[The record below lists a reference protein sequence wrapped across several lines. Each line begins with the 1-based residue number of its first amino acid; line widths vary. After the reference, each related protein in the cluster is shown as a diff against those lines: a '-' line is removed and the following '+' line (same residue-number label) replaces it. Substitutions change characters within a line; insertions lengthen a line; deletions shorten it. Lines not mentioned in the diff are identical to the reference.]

1 MYFTIITLLCIPYLM
16 VRPIMFYYVNLSQRL
31 NFSFIFWL
39 VLARQLEAVT
49 NSGFKLKHIIPN
61 QSDKPG
67 SMQKKRN
74 RMWRAYTGKRYHDH
88 DNAFTFQYPVY
99 LECLLPWW

>member
-67 SMQKKRN
+67 SMQKKNVTVCEGRVQVKDT
-74 RMWRAYTGKRYHDH
+74 MIMITH
-88 DNAFTFQYPVY
+88 
-99 LECLLPWW
+99 LLFNIQCI

>member
-67 SMQKKRN
+67 SMQKNVIVCEGRVQVKDT
-74 RMWRAYTGKRYHDH
+74 MIMITH
-88 DNAFTFQYPVY
+88 
-99 LECLLPWW
+99 LLFNIQCI

>member
-1 MYFTIITLLCIPYLM
+1 MYFPIITLLCIPYLM

-67 SMQKKRN
+67 SMQKKNVTVCEGRVQVKDT
-74 RMWRAYTGKRYHDH
+74 MIMITH
-88 DNAFTFQYPVY
+88 
-99 LECLLPWW
+99 LLFNIQCI